1 MEQSDLNAFNPDEIL
16 DQIAV
21 KHACTQLEEL
31 FEDESFWKM
40 TMMKITYCGYVHKSA
55 LEQGFTP
62 EQAFDL
68 SWSMTE
74 SMFT

>member
-40 TMMKITYCGYVHKSA
+40 TMMKITYCGYVNKSA
-55 LEQGFTP
+55 
-62 EQAFDL
+62 
-68 SWSMTE
+68 
-74 SMFT
+74 